1 MPKAAPPAAETVE
14 EIESLQR
21 VRRQT
26 SDGVDAV
33 DRALTIVDA
42 FSDGTP
48 RLALKD
54 LAQRT
59 GFNKP
64 TILRLCASLERFGY
78 LLRNP
83 RTGEY
88 SLGVSLWRLG
98 SLFRHNLTFADVIRP
113 ELALLAQQTGESAS
127 FYIIGGKGRIC
138 LLRANS
144 PRPVRHHIEEGEEF
158 SLEHG
163 STSHVLK
170 AFTGQA
176 GAKYQAIRDAGYAVA
191 LGERDPDIAGV
202 SAPVF
207 GPERMLIG
215 AITLSGLLQNYTEQ
229 RVEVLVDIIQQSA
242 QKISRELGAA

>member
-1 MPKAAPPAAETVE
+1 MSKAAKSSDPIAEETAPAD
-14 EIESLQR
+14 R

-54 LAQRT
+54 LAERT

-64 TILRLCASLERFGY
+64 TILRLAASLERFGY
-78 LLRNP
+78 LHRDP
-83 RTGEY
+83 KSGEY

-98 SLFRHNLTFADVIRP
+98 SLFRHNQTFADTIRP
-113 ELALLAQQTGESAS
+113 ELARLAQHTGESAS
-127 FYIIGGKGRIC
+127 FYIMGGKGRIC

-158 SLEHG
+158 TLEHG
-163 STSHVLK
+163 STSHVLR
-170 AFTGQA
+170 AFTGA
-176 GAKYQAIRDAGYAVA
+176 TGSKYQAIRNAGYAVA
-191 LGERDPDIAGV
+191 KGERDPDIAGI
-202 SAPVF
+202 SAPIF
-207 GPERMLIG
+207 GPDRLLIG
-215 AITLSGLLQNYTEQ
+215 AITLSGLQQNYTEQ
-229 RVEVLVDIIQQSA
+229 RIAELVAILRQSA
-242 QKISRELGAA
+242 QKISRELGNV